1 MFNEYAPMLKVN
13 TFTHSFK
20 YILLKHK
27 LFDQT
32 IDATILRI
40 FQNKNK
46 I

>member
-1 MFNEYAPMLKVN
+1 MNMLKVN
-13 TFTHSFK
+13 TFTQSFK
-20 YILLKHK
+20 YQILLKHK

-32 IDATILRI
+32 IDAKIPRI